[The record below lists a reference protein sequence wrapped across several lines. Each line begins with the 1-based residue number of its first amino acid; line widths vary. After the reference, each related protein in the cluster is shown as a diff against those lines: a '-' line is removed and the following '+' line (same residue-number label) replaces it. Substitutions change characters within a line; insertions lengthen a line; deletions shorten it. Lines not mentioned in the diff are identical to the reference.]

1 MNIVNLKVNHYTF
14 FFPHKFRFF
23 FLSPKIS
30 YPQQTPKICRGRP
43 YLFCCSSK
51 NYFLKSSFFFLVPFR
66 YKQFYYKF
74 PTFFTFAACDILTE
88 KHGIWNQL
96 VHGSNLVRKS
106 RLSKIRLLKS
116 LLNNVYE
123 GYYYYYLRIFEKKLF
138 LG

>member
-1 MNIVNLKVNHYTF
+1 
-14 FFPHKFRFF
+14 
-23 FLSPKIS
+23 
-30 YPQQTPKICRGRP
+30 
-43 YLFCCSSK
+43 
-51 NYFLKSSFFFLVPFR
+51 
-66 YKQFYYKF
+66 
-74 PTFFTFAACDILTE
+74 LTE